1 MLTENDVVT
10 AVSKY
15 LIENGY
21 VIEQALTTSQ
31 QGIDIVA
38 THPTHGKCLVEA
50 KGATSSKKTSSR
62 YGIEFNNNQIKTHVG
77 VAILKSF
84 QTIQLNKEAEVVIAL
99 PDNTGHRKIIDS
111 MSHPIEKS
119 GITVFFGNEESK
131 VEEYMN

>member
-10 AVSKY
+10 AVSNY
-15 LIENGY
+15 LLEKGY
-21 VIEQALTTSQ
+21 AIDQSLTTSQ

-38 THPTHGKCLVEA
+38 SHPTHGRCLVEA

-62 YGIEFNNNQIKTHVG
+62 YGKEFDSNQIKTHVG

-84 QTIQLNKEAEVVIAL
+84 QTIQIHKDAEVVIAL

-111 MSHPIEKS
+111 IRHPIKES
-119 GITVFFGNEESK
+119 GITVFFVTEDSK
-131 VEEYMN
+131 VEIYD